1 MTPRFPD
8 LDGRRLDGRAM
19 RLPADLPATALLLVA
34 FHQWHQRDVDAWL
47 ARVPA
52 GVPAFEVPMLG
63 GRWLPARRFI
73 DGGMARSIADEV
85 VLARTVTVYGQV
97 GVVRDAFELAD
108 TELVGQS
115 PAGWWALRWSSVPY
129 APLVIAAWCPVFTS
143 WVSSAMDSS
152 ER

>member
-8 LDGRRLDGRAM
+8 LDGRRLDGLAM

-108 TELVGQS
+108 TELVVAAVVTPDGAVLAEALG
-115 PAGWWALRWSSVPY
+115 PPTDAAATALVHALDAAGG
-129 APLVIAAWCPVFTS
+129 
-143 WVSSAMDSS
+143 
-152 ER
+152 